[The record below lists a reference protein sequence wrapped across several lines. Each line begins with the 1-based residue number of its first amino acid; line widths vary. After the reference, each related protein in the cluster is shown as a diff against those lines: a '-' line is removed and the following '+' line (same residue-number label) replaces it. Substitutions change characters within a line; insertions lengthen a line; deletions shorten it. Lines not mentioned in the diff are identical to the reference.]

1 MVGIAE
7 EPPRQKLWLFWQFHS
22 LSQNDLAR
30 VLLMLWDIWWERR
43 KAIHDHQFQ
52 NPFSTLCFMNNY
64 LEELEVF
71 LRKSM
76 SSDGHIRTG
85 AEKNNEWTPS
95 PFGFAKICVDAG
107 LSRQGNKG
115 AVAAICMDESGR
127 YIGSSVVVYEGFN
140 PASLEAIACNEAISL
155 ALDLNERRVMVS
167 SDCLE
172 VINNLKAN
180 ALCRYATILHEID
193 HRKELLQD
201 AVFSHER
208 RDLVW
213 DVHKLV
219 HTTVS
224 LPSGG
229 HVWLIGLPDI
239 TCISMN
245 IVNE

>member
-1 MVGIAE
+1 V
-7 EPPRQKLWLFWQFHS
+7 
-22 LSQNDLAR
+22 
-30 VLLMLWDIWWERR
+30 
-43 KAIHDHQFQ
+43 
-52 NPFSTLCFMNNY
+52 NNY

-71 LRKSM
+71 LRKST

-155 ALDLNERRVMVS
+155 ALDLNEHRVMVS

-172 VINNLKAN
+172 VINNLKAKTP
-180 ALCRYATILHEID
+180 CCYATILREID

-201 AVFSHER
+201 AVFGHER

-213 DVHKLV
+213 DAHKLAKAA
-219 HTTVS
+219 VS
-224 LPSGG
+224 LPSGR

-239 TCISMN
+239 TSIPMN